1 MTMRLLVLC
10 ACLALAA
17 GCTGGSRGSS
27 VVPSVPVKTAK
38 GTGSATFVITVP
50 KQSSQQSTSST
61 LRPSTR
67 RFAPAQGVRS
77 GVRPQY
83 ISPATQSITI
93 VINNT
98 TTGQN
103 GVVNETAGLT
113 PTSAG
118 CQSTLA
124 STVCTL
130 TISGLQADSYTA
142 TLTTYDGANGTGNV
156 LSAAQ
161 AVAFTI
167 TAGEN
172 DTIGLTLSGVP
183 VKTLVLPAD
192 ATTQANS
199 NGDYG
204 LIGQGAHKFIAE
216 SLDADGDII
225 AGPGAPLFTIGTPT
239 GSLAGVTTAPSTTTT
254 LAPNSFT
261 VTPPAT
267 YASGTASF
275 PVTPTFAGQAT
286 DGCAQ
291 IGANCSSVTVTV
303 DMAAVAPPPVY
314 VTNLLNATV
323 TGYDENGNP
332 QTLTGSFPGLCYPI
346 GIAYDP
352 SNGFLYVL
360 NEYCGNAMA
369 YDRNGNLQTLSGSFS
384 GLSDGVGIAYD
395 SNNGFLYVVT
405 NPGYDG
411 CSVGMGN
418 EVLAFDHN
426 GNPQTLSGP
435 FNGLFCLPGGIAYDP
450 SNGFLYVVDGL
461 NTPGAPGVIAYDQNG
476 NQQTL
481 SGSFSGLAG
490 TGQDA
495 IAYDSSN
502 GFLYVTS
509 IFNNTV
515 TAYDQNGNQQTLT
528 GSFSGLN
535 YPDAIAYDPS
545 NGFLYVVNAG
555 NKTVT
560 AYDQNGNRQT
570 LTGSFPGLNDPTGIA
585 IVP

>member
-1 MTMRLLVLC
+1 MRLVTAVFFAAML
-10 ACLALAA
+10 A
-17 GCTGGSRGSS
+17 GCAGGSHGTSMM
-27 VVPSVPVKTAK
+27 PSVPAKTAK
-38 GTGSATFVITVP
+38 GTGSATFVIKVP
-50 KQSSQQSTSST
+50 PQSSQQSATST

-67 RFAPAQGVRS
+67 RFAPAQDDIAQSLRG

-303 DMAAVAPPPVY
+303 DMPAPVTRLY
-314 VTNLLNATV
+314 VTNYNNNTV
-323 TGYDENGNP
+323 TAYDQNGNL
-332 QTLTGSFPGLCYPI
+332 QTLSGAFPGLSGPT

-352 SNGFLYVL
+352 SNGFLYVA
-360 NEYCGNAMA
+360 NVGNS
-369 YDRNGNLQTLSGSFS
+369 T
-384 GLSDGVGIAYD
+384 
-395 SNNGFLYVVT
+395 VT
-405 NPGYDG
+405 
-411 CSVGMGN
+411 
-418 EVLAFDHN
+418 
-426 GNPQTLSGP
+426 
-435 FNGLFCLPGGIAYDP
+435 
-450 SNGFLYVVDGL
+450 
-461 NTPGAPGVIAYDQNG
+461 AYDQNG

-481 SGSFSGLAG
+481 SGSFSGL
-490 TGQDA
+490 
-495 IAYDSSN
+495 
-502 GFLYVTS
+502 
-509 IFNNTV
+509 
-515 TAYDQNGNQQTLT
+515 
-528 GSFSGLN
+528 N
-535 YPDAIAYDPS
+535 YPDGI
-545 NGFLYVVNAG
+545 VV
-555 NKTVT
+555 
-560 AYDQNGNRQT
+560 
-570 LTGSFPGLNDPTGIA
+570 
-585 IVP
+585 VP